1 MSATASTIVAS
12 VATAIG
18 SALSTWSRS
27 PRPSPDA
34 WPLDG
39 QGIQHHQ
46 WSVAANRTEVIGGW
60 RKQAPGVPGEKVSQ
74 ARTEIVVRWSAN
86 LRPDAPHTDYVAG
99 LADLDDMTVAVA
111 GASIAGIGQ
120 ILLADVTYAPIADRW
135 LLTSAVFTCTHT
147 LTMRP

>member
-1 MSATASTIVAS
+1 MSATASTIVAN
-12 VATAIG
+12 VATAIAA
-18 SALSTWSRS
+18 SLTTWSRS

-99 LADLDDMTVAVA
+99 LADLDDVTVAVA

-120 ILLADVTYAPIADRW
+120 ILLSDATYAPIADRW
-135 LLTSAVFTCTHT
+135 LLCTAVFTCTHT
-147 LTMRP
+147 LTLRP

>member
-27 PRPSPDA
+27 PRLSPDV

-86 LRPDAPHTDYVAG
+86 LRPDAPHTDYVAA
-99 LADLDDMTVAVA
+99 LADLDDVAVAVA
-111 GASIAGIGQ
+111 GSSITGIGQ
-120 ILLADVTYAPIADRW
+120 ILLSDATYTPIADRW
-135 LLTSAVFTCTHT
+135 LLCTAVFTCTHT
-147 LTMRP
+147 LTLRP